1 MGVSG
6 DMSLSKADI
15 HNLLVFLERV
25 QLTGGEAVTF
35 VQLVQKLQTMR
46 GEEGVEAISKPIQE
60 NQNSN

>member
-1 MGVSG
+1 ME
-6 DMSLSKADI
+6 LNKNDI

-25 QLTGGEAVTF
+25 QLMGGEAVTF

-46 GEEGVEAISKPIQE
+46 GEEGAEAISKPVQE